1 MVNLSV
7 EFLSNSNCFS
17 CQKGPKDPCFLE
29 AIMLNTE
36 ESSWLAGSRL
46 TCSIPQSPGP
56 LWCSDAPH
64 PLLKIPGG
72 RGTVRDH
79 SLGVLLHKDEKLTVT
94 QGAPGSGNPSL
105 LCFHYQL
112 SERRSAFW
120 DTVLSGD
127 SLFLEIPAGLL
138 VEGSKEGLTALL
150 EFAEEKLKVNYVFLW
165 FHKSREDRLSIIKTF
180 HYMGFEMVKPGNPMV
195 PARPDLAFMVYSLD
209 NSSSDE
215 E

>member
-1 MVNLSV
+1 MIT
-7 EFLSNSNCFS
+7 CMFS
-17 CQKGPKDPCFLE
+17 HVSQQR
-29 AIMLNTE
+29 
-36 ESSWLAGSRL
+36 SSWLVGSRL
-46 TCSIPQSPGP
+46 PSSIPQPPGP

-64 PLLKIPGG
+64 PQLKIPGG

-79 SLGVLLHKDEKLTVT
+79 SLGVLLHKDEKFTVT
-94 QGAPGSGNPSL
+94 QTTEVNGNPAL
-105 LCFHYQL
+105 LHFHYQL

-120 DTVLSGD
+120 DSALSED
-127 SLFLEIPAGLL
+127 SLFLEIPAGPL

-150 EFAEEKLKVNYVFLW
+150 EFAEEQLKVNFVFLW
-165 FHKSREDRLSIIKTF
+165 FRKGREDRQSIIKTF
-180 HYMGFEMVKPGNPMV
+180 HYMGFEMVKPGDPTV